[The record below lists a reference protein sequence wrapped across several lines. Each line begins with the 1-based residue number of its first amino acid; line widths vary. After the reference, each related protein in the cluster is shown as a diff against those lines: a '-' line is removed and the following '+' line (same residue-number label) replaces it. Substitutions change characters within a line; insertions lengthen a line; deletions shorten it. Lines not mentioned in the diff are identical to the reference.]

1 MNVQEKLGDFVDSV
15 TGYDI
20 AVADFYNIIV
30 NNENLTFGEWT
41 EVVANHMVENYMIY
55 NRDIYEWVSRPDSP
69 EAVNE
74 YVRNGYCSL
83 AGFDLTEVIQRAY
96 AYDVSA
102 QLMNEEDY
110 ITEYA
115 LLRILDDKGFEEI
128 DDDKYAD
135 ILSDT
140 VTTYEIDFETIVKL
154 IEEELQ

>member
-1 MNVQEKLGDFVDSV
+1 MNVQEKLGHFADVITD
-15 TGYDI
+15 YDV
-20 AVADFYNIIV
+20 ATADFYDTIV

-41 EVVANHMVENYMIY
+41 EVVADHMTECHMSYR
-55 NRDIYEWVSRPDSP
+55 RDIFEWVATPGASD
-69 EAVNE
+69 AVDR
-74 YVRNGYCSL
+74 YVDNCGYTFL
-83 AGFDLTEVIQRAY
+83 EETIQRAY